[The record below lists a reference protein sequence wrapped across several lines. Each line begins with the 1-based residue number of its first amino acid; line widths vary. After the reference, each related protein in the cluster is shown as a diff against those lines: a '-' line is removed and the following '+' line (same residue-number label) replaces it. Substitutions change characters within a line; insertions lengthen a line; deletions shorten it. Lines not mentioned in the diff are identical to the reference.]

1 MGYQET
7 HDSHIP
13 VDLKM
18 MLKNQKDKFKS
29 NAKETLRDS
38 VTYLADAAFDAIPC
52 LAPEVSCFR

>member
-1 MGYQET
+1 
-7 HDSHIP
+7 
-13 VDLKM
+13 M